1 MPARRLSGLQKDV
14 LRLYRDCLRAIRNKP
29 ETSRPRF
36 YAFARREFDKNI
48 SAISRTDVGAIEHLL
63 RVGRRRLEQYMSPNI
78 RDISGVDVGGADS
91 R

>member
-1 MPARRLSGLQKDV
+1 MPTRRLSGLQKDV

-29 ETSRPRF
+29 EASRPRF
-36 YAFARREFDKNI
+36 HAFARREFDKNI
-48 SAISRTDVGAIEHLL
+48 SAVSRTDVGAIEHLL

-78 RDISGVDVGGADS
+78 HDISSVEMRSAGA